1 LARYRRAVAALR
13 SLGLERPIHA
23 IAGAL
28 YAVDTKEPVF
38 HLTFD
43 DGPHPD
49 VTPAVL
55 EALEEHKAK
64 ATFFVLT
71 SLAQK
76 HPALIQETLDRGH
89 LVALHTRSHP
99 RLSDVSWRQLI
110 DEVHTARVDLEEVTK
125 QPIRW
130 FRPPYGAEGMRS
142 IPVVRASRMR
152 TVVWS
157 ADSHD
162 WQGLTEDDPLRNT
175 TKNIAPGGIA
185 LLHDVP
191 VGESVAEDTA
201 SGYIRKE
208 ELTRALLEELHI
220 RRIRPVSF
228 MELLASGPALR
239 RAKLA

>member
-1 LARYRRAVAALR
+1 MARYRRAVSAIRAA
-13 SLGLERPIHA
+13 GLERPIHA
-23 IAGAL
+23 IAGSM

-38 HLTFD
+38 HLTYD
-43 DGPHPD
+43 DGPHPE
-49 VTPAVL
+49 VTLAVL
-55 EALEEHKAK
+55 EALEEHQAP

-71 SLAQK
+71 RLAQL
-76 HPALIQETLDRGH
+76 HPDLIDETLARGH
-89 LVALHTRSHP
+89 TIALHTRTHP

-110 DEVHTARVDLEEVTK
+110 DEVHTARRDLEAVTK
-125 QPIRW
+125 RPVRW

-152 TVVWS
+152 TVGWS

-162 WQGLTEDDPLRNT
+162 WKGLTADDPLRNT

-191 VGESVAEDTA
+191 VGASAAEDLA
-201 SGYIRKE
+201 KGYITKGD
-208 ELTRALLEELHI
+208 LTRALLDEL
-220 RRIRPVSF
+220 RKRGIRPVSLQG
-228 MELLASGPALR
+228 LLACGPALR

>member
-1 LARYRRAVAALR
+1 MARYRRAVATLR
-13 SLGLERPIHA
+13 SMGLERPIHA

-28 YAVDTKEPVF
+28 YAVDTQEPVF

-43 DGPHPD
+43 DGPHPE

-55 EALEEHKAK
+55 EALDEHKAK

-71 SLAQK
+71 TLAQRY
-76 HPALIQETLDRGH
+76 PALIQETMARGH
-89 LVALHTRSHP
+89 MIALHTRSHP

-110 DEVHTARVDLEEVTK
+110 DEIHTARVDLEAVTK

-162 WQGLTEDDPLRNT
+162 WQGLTKDDPLHNT
-175 TKNIAPGGIA
+175 NKNISPGGIA

-191 VGESVAEDTA
+191 AGDSVSEDTA
-201 SGYIRKE
+201 NGYIGKD
-208 ELTRALLEELHI
+208 ELTRALLEELQS

-228 MELLASGPALR
+228 QELLASGPALR